1 MRAIGNAVLFI
12 VEFCFKLA
20 ASLAAFISLGA
31 SGAFGN
37 KIIQGFQSLPE
48 AIREIVWW
56 IQNIPEIGQI
66 IDDYNTMTA
75 ANFNAK
81 YGSGA
86 INNVMDYLNE
96 GVAYLQHVY
105 LNLAEQPVTTI
116 LAAVIV
122 FLVFYIL
129 ARIARFIRQ
138 EGQGSFIDRAE
149 RRAGD
154 RVFKH
159 GKSGSSYDTSRWV

>member
-1 MRAIGNAVLFI
+1 MRAIGKALLFI
-12 VEFCFKLA
+12 IEYCFKLA
-20 ASLAAFISLGA
+20 APLAGFISLGA
-31 SGAFGN
+31 QGPFVS
-37 KIIQGFQSLPE
+37 KIVEGFESLPD
-48 AIREIVWW
+48 AVREIIWW
-56 IQNIPEIGQI
+56 FRNIPEVGRI

-96 GVAYLQHVY
+96 GVTYLQHVY
-105 LNLAEQPVTTI
+105 VNLAEQPMSTI
-116 LAAVIV
+116 LAAAIV
-122 FLVFYIL
+122 FLVFFLL
-129 ARIARFIRQ
+129 ARLARFVRQ
-138 EGQGSFIDRAE
+138 EGQGSIIDRYE

-159 GKSGSSYDTSRWV
+159 RNSSSYDTSRWT

>member
-1 MRAIGNAVLFI
+1 MRAIGNAILFI

-20 ASLAAFISLGA
+20 APLAAFISMGA
-31 SGAFGN
+31 SGGFIN

-48 AIREIVWW
+48 AIREIIWW
-56 IQNIPEIGQI
+56 FENIPEIGRI

-81 YGSGA
+81 YGAGA

-96 GVAYLQHVY
+96 GVTYLQHVY
-105 LNLAEQPVTTI
+105 LNLAEHPVETI
-116 LAAVIV
+116 LAAIVV

-129 ARIARFIRQ
+129 ARVARFIRQ
-138 EGQGSFIDRAE
+138 EGQGSIIDRAE
-149 RRAGD
+149 RRAGHK
-154 RVFKH
+154 VFKH
-159 GKSGSSYDTSRWV
+159 GKSTSQYDTSRWT

>member
-1 MRAIGNAVLFI
+1 MRAIGNAILFI

-20 ASLAAFISLGA
+20 APLAAVISMGA
-31 SGAFGN
+31 QDGFVN
-37 KIIQGFQSLPE
+37 KVVQGFQSLPE
-48 AIREIVWW
+48 AIREIIWW
-56 IQNIPEIGQI
+56 IENISEIGQI

-96 GVAYLQHVY
+96 GVTYLQHVY
-105 LNLAEQPVTTI
+105 LNLAEQPVVTI
-116 LAAVIV
+116 LAAIIV

-129 ARIARFIRQ
+129 GRVARFIRQ

-159 GKSGSSYDTSRWV
+159 GKSSSSYDTSRWV